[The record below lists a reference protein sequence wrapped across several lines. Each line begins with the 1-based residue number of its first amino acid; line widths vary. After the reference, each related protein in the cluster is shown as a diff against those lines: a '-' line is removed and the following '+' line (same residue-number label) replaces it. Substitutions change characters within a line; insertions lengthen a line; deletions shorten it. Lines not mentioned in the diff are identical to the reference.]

1 MEKVDLR
8 GIGIAKTRVAETN
21 IVARAIA
28 KGCIVDLLTSES
40 IEERNWV
47 VERAQMPVHRMLAI
61 YIVDE

>member
-8 GIGIAKTRVAETN
+8 GIGIAKIRVAETN

-47 VERAQMPVHRMLAI
+47 VERA
-61 YIVDE
+61 